1 MPRLIDNPKAISYP
15 QVTKT
20 TPFKGSDTLVIP
32 SSDIII
38 GVSLLAWVYLIIQS
52 FQFAVEGSAADFGPG
67 MMVFDWLYQKSKL
80 LGEYGYSVWSICV
93 TKIDAWGLA
102 KFARTFL
109 MWQIMIGAMMLP
121 TLLLRIQNN
130 LKFNASYKPLL
141 QYLAGYLF
149 IWMLFS
155 IPMVIVQWGLQVN
168 ALLNNGMSINQP
180 LFSAMLLI
188 FLGITQLRILKKR
201 ATTKSLSTQ
210 KNSTFISGFHGGL
223 DCIKF
228 SWPLMI
234 SMFAFGLMNIIY
246 MAALTILMMA
256 LFKKEAK
263 QSTIRSTV

>member
-67 MMVFDWLYQKSKL
+67 MLVFDWLYQKSKL

-102 KFARTFL
+102 EFSRAFL
-109 MWQIMIGAMMLP
+109 MWQIMIAAMMFP

-130 LKFNASYKPLL
+130 LKIVCNYSLLL
-141 QYLAGYLF
+141 QYLVGYIL

-188 FLGITQLRILKKR
+188 FLSITQLRILKKR
-201 ATTKSLSTQ
+201 TTNKPRITQ
-210 KNSTFISGFHGGL
+210 KNSTFVSGFYSGL

-234 SMFAFGLMNIIY
+234 SMFVFGLMNIIY

-256 LFKKEAK
+256 LFKRETK
-263 QSTIRSTV
+263 QASIRSTV

>member
-1 MPRLIDNPKAISYP
+1 MPKLIDNPKAISYTL
-15 QVTKT
+15 VAKT
-20 TPFKGSDTLVIP
+20 TPYKGANTLVVP
-32 SSDIII
+32 SSDVII
-38 GVSLLAWVYLIIQS
+38 GISLLAWVYLIIQS

-102 KFARTFL
+102 DFSRAFL

-130 LKFNASYKPLL
+130 LKFNAGYRPLL

-155 IPMVIVQWGLQVN
+155 IPMVFVQWGLQVN
-168 ALLNNGMSINQP
+168 MLLNNGMSINQP
-180 LFSAMLLI
+180 LFSAMILVLM
-188 FLGITQLRILKKR
+188 GIAQLRILKKR
-201 ATTKSLSTQ
+201 VTTKSLSTQ
-210 KNSTFISGFHGGL
+210 KSSTFISGFHSGL

-234 SMFAFGLMNIIY
+234 SMFVFGLMNIIY

-263 QSTIRSTV
+263 QSTIRSVV

>member
-1 MPRLIDNPKAISYP
+1 MPKLIENPKAMSYP
-15 QVTKT
+15 LVTKT
-20 TPFKGSDTLVIP
+20 TPHKAANTLAVP

-38 GVSLLAWVYLIIQS
+38 GISLLAWVYLIIQS

-93 TKIDAWGLA
+93 TKIEAWGLA
-102 KFARTFL
+102 DFSRAFL

-130 LKFNASYKPLL
+130 LKIVSNYSLLL
-141 QYLAGYLF
+141 QYLAGYIL

-155 IPMVIVQWGLQVN
+155 IPMVIAQWGLQVN
-168 ALLNNGMSINQP
+168 ALLNNGMSINNS
-180 LFSAMLLI
+180 LISAILLI
-188 FLGITQLRILKKR
+188 FMGVTQLRILNKR
-201 ATTKSLSTQ
+201 ATNKPHITQ
-210 KNSTFISGFHGGL
+210 KNSTFVSGFNSGF

-234 SMFAFGLMNIIY
+234 SMFVFGLMNVIY
-246 MAALTILMMA
+246 MSALTILMMA
-256 LFKKEAK
+256 LFKRETK
-263 QSTIRSTV
+263 QASIRSTV